1 MTLKPEKADDDVD
14 ALEALESEEKEFNKV
29 RLLIPLPP
37 TSLRTIIDTFI
48 VYTGCRN

>member
-29 RLLIPLPP
+29 RLLIPLPLP
-37 TSLRTIIDTFI
+37 HLASH
-48 VYTGCRN
+48 NH